1 MPVNARDAALSALMT
16 YRRTGRRAEDALG
29 AAVKAGLDARDAALA
44 THIFYGV
51 LQNRTYCDYIIDS
64 FSTVRTGRLEP
75 QVLDI
80 LRLSVYQLVFLDKIP
95 PSAAVSEGV
104 RLAKK
109 HANPRAAGLVNAVL
123 RKIAATLGSLPPV
136 RAAKEAERLSI
147 EKSHP
152 LWLVEAYLEQ
162 FGLEE
167 TKALLE
173 ANNKVPPVYATVNT
187 LRASREQVLGALQSE
202 GVAAEPYPYLEDAIK
217 IYGQGKLE
225 ALRAFQDGLLFV
237 QDPAARLC
245 VTAAGL
251 KPGMRVLDACAAP
264 GGKTFAAAVDT
275 GGEGKITA
283 CDLSEKKVALIR
295 SGVRRLGL
303 GGIVTAMVQDAT
315 RRREDFVRSFDA
327 VLADVPCSGL
337 GVIRKKPDI
346 RYKPEEELHLLPD
359 LQLRILVNLAE
370 TVRPGGVL
378 LYSTCTLL
386 RRENE
391 AVVEAFLGI
400 RDDFA
405 PEPFALPGPFG
416 AAPEGMATLLG
427 YKYDTDGFF
436 ICRMRRRSS

>member
-1 MPVNARDAALSALMT
+1 MPVNARDAALAALTT
-16 YRRTGRRAEDALG
+16 YRRTGRRAEDVLG
-29 AAVKAGLDARDAALA
+29 AAVKGGLDARDAALA

-75 QVLDI
+75 LVLDI

-123 RKIAATLGSLPPV
+123 RKIASTRESLPPV
-136 RAAKEAERLSI
+136 RAATEAERLAI

-152 LWLVEAYLEQ
+152 LWIVEAYLEQ
-162 FGLEE
+162 FGPEITE
-167 TKALLE
+167 ALLA
-173 ANNKVPPVYATVNT
+173 ANNATPPVYATVNK
-187 LRASREQVLGALQSE
+187 LKASREEVLSALQSA
-202 GVAAEPYPYLEDAIK
+202 GVTAEPYPHLEDTIK
-217 IYGQGKLE
+217 IFGQGKLE
-225 ALRAFQDGLLFV
+225 SLKAFRDGLLFV

-264 GGKTFAAAVDT
+264 GGKTFAAAIDM
-275 GGEGKITA
+275 GGEGRITS
-283 CDLSEKKVALIR
+283 CDVSEKKVALIR
-295 SGVRRLGL
+295 SGARRLGFDSV
-303 GGIVTAMVQDAT
+303 VTATVQDAT
-315 RRREDFVRSFDA
+315 RRREDFVHSFDA

-346 RYKPEEELHLLPD
+346 RYKAEEELRLLPD
-359 LQLRILVNLAE
+359 LQLRILTNLAE

-391 AVVEAFLGI
+391 AVIEAFLGI

-405 PEPFALPGPFG
+405 PEPFTLPGPFG
-416 AAPEGMATLLG
+416 SAPEGMTTLLG
-427 YKYDTDGFF
+427 YKHDTDGFF
-436 ICRMRRRSS
+436 ICRMRRRS